1 MIPDLPYRPACNTSL
16 IRFSVHGTGCSV
28 SFVGHFSSAV
38 FAVRCTLMH
47 FVRSGFGPTVLT
59 SDGLIKPGSPLWI
72 AGLFRTIIPSKTAG
86 RILGGKTYDRHRFVA
101 GQTAQSL
108 RQRLFRLRRP
118 QTAGPHTVASVRR
131 RSPEQAHNLL
141 DCIAR
146 LPPRAKC
153 GTWFW
158 PAGAFNDIMNENF
171 VFQSDVFPCQR
182 SSD

>member
-72 AGLFRTIIPSKTAG
+72 AGIFRTIIPSKTAG

-101 GQTAQSL
+101 GQIAQSL

-118 QTAGPHTVASVRR
+118 QTAGPHRSQVCGGEAPNRLTTCLTASRASASTGKMRDMVLARR
-131 RSPEQAHNLL
+131 
-141 DCIAR
+141 C
-146 LPPRAKC
+146 
-153 GTWFW
+153 
-158 PAGAFNDIMNENF
+158 
-171 VFQSDVFPCQR
+171 V
-182 SSD
+182 